1 MKKIGLWLLFFL
13 SIVLLAGCQEDQ
25 DTFTVEVRDLS
36 GDVVISEEV
45 VYPKDTTLSLLEL
58 IDEAVDLDYQTSQW
72 GAFIQGVAGFYP
84 TEYGITYNYYLGL
97 YVNDEMS
104 STGLDVITYE
114 EDMVISF
121 RESTMLSEF
130 DLAIDAWILSFVDEH
145 LDTYISQEGLSQHVL
160 AALILLNE
168 HGYDVVD
175 LNTLTYPNPG
185 VDSMGNLLKSALISY
200 AQDETMSSLED
211 ALLALT
217 PTNPYDAVTF
227 LNIYDI
233 LFGPEVS
240 TKQTEVI
247 SYLLAND
254 PTFMDADFA
263 GMALSAVSSHQDDP
277 DVSLYITRMNAE
289 ITNNQTSTGVS
300 AWGNANASSTAAS
313 IMGLYAV
320 GEDPRAEAYT
330 IEDIDLVEALWS
342 YRGSSGFKYLS
353 GDAQDDLAFSTPQAF
368 AALVMYKI
376 YRDQHVGWTSPELN
390 LWSFSS

>member
-36 GDVVISEEV
+36 GEVVMSEEV

-58 IDEAVDLDYQTSQW
+58 IDEAVDLDYTTSQW

-104 STGLDVITYE
+104 STGLDVITYK

-121 RESTMLSEF
+121 RETTMLSEF
-130 DLAIDAWILSFVDEH
+130 DLAIDMWILSFIDNL
-145 LDTYISQEGLSQHVL
+145 LDTYISQEALSQHVL

-168 HGYDVVD
+168 HGYNVFDM
-175 LNTLTYPNPG
+175 NTLTYPNSA
-185 VDSMGNLLKSALISY
+185 VDSMGNLLKSALAAY
-200 AQDETMSSLED
+200 AQDEAMNSLED
-211 ALLALT
+211 ALLAMT

-227 LNIYDI
+227 LNAYDV
-233 LFGPEVS
+233 LFRMEVS
-240 TKQTEVI
+240 TKQTDVI

-263 GMALSAVSSHQDDP
+263 GMALSAVSSRRNNL
-277 DVSLYITRMNAE
+277 DVSHYITRMIAE
-289 ITNNQTSTGVS
+289 ITNNQTSTGIS
-300 AWGNANASSTAAS
+300 AWGNPNASSTASS
-313 IMGLYAV
+313 IIGLYAV
-320 GEDPRAEAYT
+320 GEDPRSQTYT
-330 IEDIDLVEALWS
+330 VEDVDLVEALWS
-342 YRGSSGFKYLS
+342 YRGTSGFKYLS
-353 GDAQDDLAFSTPQAF
+353 SDTQDDLAFSTPQAF
-368 AALVMYKI
+368 SALVLYKI
-376 YRDQHVGWTSPELN
+376 YRDQHLGWTSPILN